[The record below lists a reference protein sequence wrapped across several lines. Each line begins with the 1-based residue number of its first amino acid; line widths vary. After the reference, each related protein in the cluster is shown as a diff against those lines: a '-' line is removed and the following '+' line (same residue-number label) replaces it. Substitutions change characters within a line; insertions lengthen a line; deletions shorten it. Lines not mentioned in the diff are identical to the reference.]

1 MVKKKRMNERTN
13 GIVNA
18 KTLKM
23 SERTL
28 KTNGVMLKMS
38 EKSCGMNEKKMKKSL
53 VRNGQE
59 EQRRGL

>member
-28 KTNGVMLKMS
+28 KTNGAMLKMS
-38 EKSCGMNEKKMKKSL
+38 EKSCGMNEKMKKNL